1 MKAQNA
7 TYGIYINVIFD
18 VVLRLK
24 VSEIQVVSWMRRFF
38 AFSGVFSFFYL
49 VQTFT
54 TSRDSVSFLMFFLNF
69 G

>member
-24 VSEIQVVSWMRRFF
+24 VSEIQVVS
-38 AFSGVFSFFYL
+38 
-49 VQTFT
+49 
-54 TSRDSVSFLMFFLNF
+54 
-69 G
+69 